1 MQKVAY
7 FGVAMILAG
16 SVGVAMAQERVPQ
29 PSGFGTGVGMSAGTG
44 TRSQVWDKQAML
56 EYLSAPETVFGTVI
70 AIDRPAGKILLEKGG
85 SSGDVRQ
92 TLRGGLNIET
102 FYFDDKTN
110 MQSIDGLNAGDQV
123 SIQVYEATTEAQPY
137 GTGKKMV
144 RRATVVRGS
153 QLLGGANNP
162 GFAGGL
168 GQRPDP
174 KNAVAIASNDASTS
188 SIPIGGIQLGNVDS
202 GITSSVGA
210 ITGAA
215 PCWQCA
221 PQPDTV
227 NGAVNAGNTSDY
239 GGSSKKNLNFKKGT
253 Y

>member
-1 MQKVAY
+1 
-7 FGVAMILAG
+7 MILAG
-16 SVGVAMAQERVPQ
+16 SVGGAMAQERLPQ
-29 PSGFGTGVGMSAGTG
+29 PSGFGTGVGSSSGVG
-44 TRSQVWDKQAML
+44 TRSQVWNKQEML
-56 EYLSAPETVFGTVI
+56 DYLSAPETVFGNLI
-70 AIDRPAGKILLEKGG
+70 AIDRAGGKILLEKGG

-92 TLRGGLNIET
+92 TLRGGLNMET
-102 FYFDDKTN
+102 FYFDSKTN
-110 MQSIDGLNAGDQV
+110 MQSINALNAGDQV
-123 SIQVYEATTEAQPY
+123 SIQVYEVTTESQPY
-137 GTGKKMV
+137 GTGRKVV
-144 RRATVVRGS
+144 RRASVVRGS

-174 KNAVAIASNDASTS
+174 TNAVSIASHDASTS
-188 SIPIGGIQLGNVDS
+188 SMPVGGIQLGNVES
-202 GITSSVGA
+202 GITTSVGA

-239 GGSSKKNLNFKKGT
+239 GGISKGKNMTFNKGT